1 MRYDRDEAGNSFP
14 PDLEKTDAASAST
27 ASQTSKDS
35 YTKKITLALVKDKRY
50 KFWFTYKHQDPD
62 TKEIKESDRSPIWTE
77 SFAIPNLTKAV
88 QNLTLTAGVQSY
100 GVKFTL
106 DPLSVQQD
114 VVIFESLTSNFASQ
128 SVVYEGTSTN
138 VSILTTGATAFS
150 PRWVKVRSRDKWDD
164 LTNISEVTAGPVTP
178 IDPIAAAIDVT
189 PPDEVTITS
198 AQWVTTGLTEEI
210 QIAYTI
216 PNNGG
221 SEFQIFLT
229 NGLKTRSI
237 SEYPTNTGS
246 SQIARIS
253 KVQLEALFG
262 VGYPTSFTGLFKSL
276 DKAKNPSAGTPFAV
290 TAKGNAL
297 VGVTPTA
304 TATAMINGFS
314 ISWDLGSAKTAKVY
328 TSTTS
333 GFTPNESVA
342 PQYYGAGPYIQNT
355 SLTSGFATV
364 YFKVKFFGDTTT
376 DFSGFSVEGSV
387 TPINPDTTD
396 ATPPPTITSVTGV
409 GASNTDDPSGIS
421 GQVTLTIIQPTM
433 PADFAG
439 YSVKIINGAQTW
451 YQEFPSTTALGT
463 LVVKNGIYIGQSYS
477 LSVATRD
484 KTNLQSYIS
493 CSNNPIAIN
502 DTRANTSA
510 VTNLTVSATDSIATA
525 SWTAPIDN
533 KVGSYKVMITSNA
546 DTTFASP
553 TQTIFTDSTQTSFGG
568 LTAATAYRIRV
579 TTRYSNNGAL
589 STQNTDVTFTLN
601 SSGAISDGAAP
612 TANPLITDSMVKSL
626 FGAFAITFPPV
637 TNPDDVKYE
646 VFIKPTNATGIVDNQ
661 YKVLEVG
668 GTFAVLKTLADRT
681 TALSYGTNY
690 YIAVRAKDND
700 GVSTGTITAVGPVQT
715 LQVSNADLAAD
726 SVYANNI
733 KAGEIDASKM
743 VTDLLFAEKTINVG
757 ESTSLNRIRLDAVT
771 IPAGTAGYTNPSAAI
786 KSRIFIGAGTYNN
799 SGTAFY
805 ADNLG
810 RFSLKDK
817 LQFDGNNLQIDAN
830 GSFGGLLTAG
840 PTGQE
845 IKIGLA
851 AGGGTNHGIY
861 FAATSDFL
869 YNSGNFRLGA
879 GKITYD
885 GTLLNI
891 ASQVNI
897 TGSSTI
903 TGNFGVTTGTLY
915 AGASAT
921 DGNRVVMNSG
931 GLFGYNGAT
940 INFSFP
946 NSTGRFALGSGD
958 ISGWSV
964 SSGNIEKST
973 TVGATTTY
981 SGMSAGDGTST
992 SALAFYAGGGSAGSG
1007 SPSFK
1012 VTHGGVMTASGVV
1025 IKNGQLDIG
1034 VDWPTGGFHV
1044 DSSGILKAKGATIA
1058 GALSIEGGST
1068 FAGNIEVT
1076 SGGTIFMGSS
1086 NASTNRVVL
1095 TSAGIAG
1102 YAAAASIFSLNTSG
1116 TGTIG
1121 GWAFD
1126 STKLSSSGMTLDSS
1140 DQTISFKQG
1149 FIMDNDTVSVP
1160 VVSSTPSAGSSSAEL
1175 DTPESE
1181 YSSFASG
1188 SNSSASSTFAI
1199 KLPTQNTT
1207 NSPKFV
1213 MTRDATSGSSI
1224 LLSNYGNSSFSSIQ
1238 LANGGVDINL
1248 GRTGAITL
1256 RGFTAKA
1263 HYSYGTGTSGSGT
1276 IVPAMLMIKPDGTV
1290 SSGRSIF
1297 KSGTSETSIN
1307 NGSHNHVGLIGDI
1320 ILSTQD

>member
-1 MRYDRDEAGNSFP
+1 MSKDAEYDAKNFPADLNKNNKVKTGQDYFTIPVVDLKIGQQYSFNFQWVYPNGKVSPWSDGLTLTTAGYVTKLTKPTIIVTPAALGYTVSYT
-14 PDLEKTDAASAST
+14 KQTDSNFAYAIVEEVISSAST
-27 ASQTSKDS
+27 APTNG
-35 YTKKITLALVKDKRY
+35 
-50 KFWFTYKHQDPD
+50 
-62 TKEIKESDRSPIWTE
+62 WTE
-77 SFAIPNLTKAV
+77 R
-88 QNLTLTAGVQSY
+88 
-100 GVKFTL
+100 
-106 DPLSVQQD
+106 D
-114 VVIFESLTSNFASQ
+114 VSSSNPIQ
-128 SVVYEGTSTN
+128 V
-138 VSILTTGATAFS
+138 TTGLNDIAN
-150 PRWVKVRSRDKWDD
+150 RWVRIK
-164 LTNISEVTAGPVTP
+164 LTDRISGSSPYSDPVSVKP
-178 IDPIAAAIDVT
+178 FDPVADAIDVT
-189 PPDEVTITS
+189 PPNEVTITS
-198 AQWVTTGLTEEI
+198 AQWVTSGLTEEI

-216 PNNGG
+216 PTNGG

-229 NGLKTRSI
+229 NGTKTRSV
-237 SEYPTNTGS
+237 SEYPTATGS

-262 VGYPTSFTGLFKSL
+262 VEYPTSFTGLFKSI
-276 DKAKNPSAGTPFAV
+276 DKAKNPSAGTPFTVA
-290 TAKGNAL
+290 AKGNAL

-314 ISWDLGSAKTAKVY
+314 ISWNLGTAKIAKVY

-333 GFTPNESVA
+333 GFTPNESSA

-364 YFKVKFFGDTTT
+364 YFKVKFFGDTET
-376 DFSGFSVEGSV
+376 DFSGFSAEGSV

-396 ATPPPTITSVTGV
+396 TTPPPTITSVTGV
-409 GASNTDDPSGIS
+409 GASNLDDPSGIS
-421 GQVTLTIIQPTM
+421 GQVTLTIVQPTM
-433 PADFAG
+433 PVDFAG

-451 YQEFPSTTALGT
+451 YQEFPSTTALST
-463 LVVKNGIYIGQSYS
+463 LVVKNGIYIGQSYT

-502 DTRANTSA
+502 DTRVNTSV
-510 VTNLTVSATDSIATA
+510 VTGLSVSSTDSIATV
-525 SWTAPIDN
+525 SWTAPEDN
-533 KVGSYKVMITSNA
+533 KVGSYRVMITSNA
-546 DTTFASP
+546 DTTFSSP
-553 TQTIFTDSTQTSFGG
+553 IQTIYTDSSQTSFGG
-568 LTAATAYRIRV
+568 LTASTTYRVRV
-579 TTRYSNNGAL
+579 TTKYSNGGLL
-589 STQNTDVTFTLN
+589 STQNTDGSFTLD
-601 SSGAISDGAAP
+601 SSGAISDGIAP
-612 TANPLITDSMVKSL
+612 TTNPALTSSMVKSL
-626 FGAFAITFPPV
+626 FKAFAITFPGITNSDAV
-637 TNPDDVKYE
+637 TYE
-646 VFIKPTNATGIVDNQ
+646 VFIKPTNSTGIVDAQ
-661 YKVLEVG
+661 YKVLEVA
-668 GTFAVLKTLADRT
+668 GTFAVVRTLADRT
-681 TALSYGTNY
+681 TELEYGTNY
-690 YIAVRAKDND
+690 YIAIRAKDND
-700 GVSTGTITAVGPVQT
+700 GVSTGTVTAVGPIQT
-715 LQVSNADLAAD
+715 AQVANADLAEN

-733 KAGEIDASKM
+733 FAGQIDASKM

-757 ESTSLNRIRLDAVT
+757 ESTSLNRIRLDANT
-771 IPAGTAGYTNPSAAI
+771 IAAGTAGYSNPSDAI
-786 KSRIFIGAGTYNN
+786 KSRIFIGSGTYNN
-799 SGTAFY
+799 SGTPFY

-845 IKIGLA
+845 VKIGLA

-861 FAATSDFL
+861 LASTGDYI

-879 GKITYD
+879 GKITYN
-885 GTLLNI
+885 GTLLDI
-891 ASQVNI
+891 TSQVNI
-897 TGSSTI
+897 TGNSTVV
-903 TGNFGVTTGTLY
+903 GDLGVVASGATFY
-915 AGASAT
+915 AGASKST
-921 DGNRVVMNSG
+921 GNRVVMNSG
-931 GLFGYNGAT
+931 GLFGYNGTT

-946 NSTGRFALGSGD
+946 NSTGLFTLGSGD

-964 SSGNIEKST
+964 SSGNIEKITGST
-973 TVGATTTY
+973 YAGISTGTY
-981 SGMSAGDGTST
+981 
-992 SALAFYAGGGSAGSG
+992 AFYAGGGSAGSG
-1007 SPSFK
+1007 SPKFK
-1012 VTHGGVMTASGVV
+1012 VTQAGVMTAEGVQ
-1025 IKNGQLDIG
+1025 INGGSLDVG
-1034 VDWPTGGFHV
+1034 PAWPTGGFHV
-1044 DSSGILKAKGATIA
+1044 NTSGVLQAKGATIA

-1086 NASTNRVVL
+1086 DANTNRVVL
-1095 TSAGIAG
+1095 TSAGISG
-1102 YAAAASIFSLNTSG
+1102 YAAAAPIFTLNTSG

-1121 GWAFD
+1121 GWNFNA
-1126 STKLSSSGMTLDSS
+1126 TTLSSSGMTFNSS
-1140 DQTISFKQG
+1140 DQTITFKNG
-1149 FIMDNDTVSVP
+1149 FIMDNDIISVP
-1160 VVSSTPSAGSSSAEL
+1160 VVSSTSSSGSSSSEL
-1175 DTPESE
+1175 DTAESE

-1213 MTRDATSGSSI
+1213 MTNDATSGSSI
-1224 LLSNYGNSSFSSIQ
+1224 LLSNYGNGSFSSIQ
-1238 LANGGVDINL
+1238 LANGGVDISL

-1263 HYSYGTGTSGSGT
+1263 HYSYGNGTAFSGT